1 MGKHLK
7 KPRIEMNLVVAH
19 LGSGGSI
26 CLIQGGNSMNTT
38 MGLTPLE
45 G

>member
-1 MGKHLK
+1 MSKHFK
-7 KPRIEMNLVVAH
+7 KPKSETNLVVAH